1 MARLEH
7 GATMRRR
14 EFVTGVGVSALV
26 GPRGAWGQQASKPV
40 VGFLRS
46 TTLAEA
52 AHLITA
58 FRRGLKEAGYTEGQ
72 NVSVEYR
79 SAGDHQERLPS
90 LAAELIG
97 QRVAVI
103 LGNNLAALV
112 AKAATPTIP
121 IVFVTGGDPVSGG
134 LVTSLNR
141 PGGNVTGVTFLG
153 GVVGAKRLELLRLLV
168 PKAIKIGMLVSPNYP
183 DTEAERE
190 DVKAGTQRTT
200 QPIIL
205 EIRDGDELDGAF
217 AALIAQGVEALM
229 VGTGAFLFSRR
240 SRIAA
245 LAAKYRLPASYS
257 NREGVEAGGLM
268 SYGPSI
274 ADAYR
279 QGGIYVGRV
288 LNGEKPADLPVMQ
301 SGKFEFVLNLKTA
314 KDLGLEFHPQLLATA
329 DEVIE

>member
-1 MARLEH
+1 
-7 GATMRRR
+7 MRRR

-58 FRRGLKEAGYTEGQ
+58 FRRGLKEAGYTEGH
-72 NVSVEYR
+72 VSVEYR
-79 SAGDHQERLPS
+79 SAGDRQERLPS

-141 PGGNVTGVTFLG
+141 PGGNVTGAHLG

-229 VGTGAFLFSRR
+229 AGTGAFLFSRR

-279 QGGIYVGRV
+279 RGAFT
-288 LNGEKPADLPVMQ
+288 LAEFSTEKSQPTCRSCSQASSSCP
-301 SGKFEFVLNLKTA
+301 NLKTA

>member
-1 MARLEH
+1 
-7 GATMRRR
+7 MRRR
-14 EFVTGVGVSALV
+14 EFVAGLGSVAASWPVGAAW
-26 GPRGAWGQQASKPV
+26 PRRAWGQKSSMPV

-46 TTLAEA
+46 TTLADA

-79 SAGDHQERLPS
+79 SADDHPERLPS

-103 LGNNLAALV
+103 MGNNLAALI

-121 IVFVTGGDPVSGG
+121 IIFVTGGDPISGG

-141 PGGNVTGVTFLG
+141 PGGNITGVTFLA

-168 PKAIKIGMLVSPNYP
+168 PKAMKIGMLVSPNYP

-190 DVKAGTQRTT
+190 DVKAGTQLAT

-205 EIRDGDELDGAF
+205 EIRSTEELDSAF
-217 AALIAQGVEALM
+217 AALTAQGVEAVL
-229 VGTGAFLFSRR
+229 VGTGAFMFSNRT
-240 SRIAA
+240 RIVA
-245 LAAKYRLPASYS
+245 LAAKYRLPTSSS
-257 NREGVEAGGLM
+257 NREGAEAGGLT

-279 QGGIYVGRV
+279 QAGGYVGRV
-288 LNGEKPADLPVMQ
+288 LNGEKPADMPVMQ
-301 SGKFEFVLNLKTA
+301 SDKFEFVINLKTA
-314 KDLGLEFHPQLLATA
+314 KALGLEFHPQLLATA

>member
-1 MARLEH
+1 M
-7 GATMRRR
+7 
-14 EFVTGVGVSALV
+14 
-26 GPRGAWGQQASKPV
+26 
-40 VGFLRS
+40 
-46 TTLAEA
+46 
-52 AHLITA
+52 
-58 FRRGLKEAGYTEGQ
+58 
-72 NVSVEYR
+72 
-79 SAGDHQERLPS
+79 
-90 LAAELIG
+90 
-97 QRVAVI
+97 
-103 LGNNLAALV
+103 
-112 AKAATPTIP
+112 
-121 IVFVTGGDPVSGG
+121 
-134 LVTSLNR
+134 TSLNR

-314 KDLGLEFHPQLLATA
+314 KDLGLEFHPQLLATRRRGHRMSRREFLTLLGAAGAAWPVGAKAQQVDKPVVAYLMSRSENDAAYLAAGFREGLRSGGFIEGHNVHIEYRWA
-329 DEVIE
+329 DGQFSRLPAMAAGACSYSGSRDCGGRR

>member
-79 SAGDHQERLPS
+79 SADDHPERLPS

-97 QRVAVI
+97 RRVAVI
-103 LGNNLAALV
+103 MGNNLAALV
-112 AKAATPTIP
+112 AKAATSTTP
-121 IVFVTGGDPVSGG
+121 IIFVTGGDPINGG

-141 PGGNVTGVTFLG
+141 PGGNITGVTFLG

-168 PKAIKIGMLVSPNYP
+168 PKALKIGMLVSPSYP

-190 DVKAGTQRTT
+190 DVKAGTQLAT

-205 EIRDGDELDGAF
+205 EIRSTEELDGAF
-217 AALIAQGVEALM
+217 AALIAQGVGAVLI
-229 VGTGAFLFSRR
+229 GTGAFMFSRR
-240 SRIAA
+240 SHIAA
-245 LAAKYRLPASYS
+245 LAAKHRLPASYS
-257 NREGVEAGGLM
+257 NREGVEAGGLT

-274 ADAYR
+274 SDAYR
-279 QGGIYVGRV
+279 QAGIYVGKV